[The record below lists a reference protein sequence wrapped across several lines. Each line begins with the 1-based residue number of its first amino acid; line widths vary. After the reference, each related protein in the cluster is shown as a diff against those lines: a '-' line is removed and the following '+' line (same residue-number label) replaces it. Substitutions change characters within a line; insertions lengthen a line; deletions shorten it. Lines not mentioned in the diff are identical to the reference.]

1 MRLGTAAL
9 GLALAASTWGAAAV
23 AQPITVTDIIGREV
37 TLDGPAEKVVLGEGR
52 LIVTLALIHPDPASL
67 LVGWPSDYQRQD
79 PGTYAFFL
87 EKSPALADVT
97 IVGEG
102 PEATFSI
109 EQTIAAEPDVVIFA
123 GENSPATEDNEL
135 VRQIE
140 AAGIP
145 VVFVDFFR
153 DPIANTVPSIEL
165 LGKVLGQ
172 EEQAAELA
180 AFYQGRLDAIEAA
193 LAAANPERPNV
204 LMEAHVGLNQGCCFS
219 PGKGTLGSFVEFA
232 GGHNIGSDILPGPTG
247 ELSLEYIISRDP
259 PIYVGTGGAHLA
271 RVNGLVMGPNYDEAT
286 VREALTRMIGRP
298 GIADLSAIQNGRVY
312 AVWHLF
318 NDTPLS
324 VIAIEALAK
333 FIHPEIFADLDP
345 AATVA
350 EINERFL
357 AVPLRGTYWLALN

>member
-1 MRLGTAAL
+1 MRLGLT
-9 GLALAASTWGAAAV
+9 LALAVASLWSAGAS
-23 AQPITVTDIIGREV
+23 AQGLTVTDILGREV
-37 TLDGPAEKVVLGEGR
+37 TLDGPADKIVLGEGR
-52 LIVTLALIHPDPASL
+52 LIVTLALLHPDPAYL

-79 PGTYAFFL
+79 PGTYNFFL
-87 EKSPALADVT
+87 EKSPGLANVT

-102 PEATFSI
+102 PENTFSI

-165 LGKVLGQ
+165 LGKVLGR
-172 EEQAAELA
+172 EAEAGELA
-180 AFYQGRLDAIEAA
+180 AFYQSHLDAISSR
-193 LAAANPERPNV
+193 LAAANPERPDV
-204 LMEAHVGLNQGCCFS
+204 FMEAHVGLNQGCCFA

-232 GGHNIGSDILPGPTG
+232 GGHNIGSDVLPGVSG

-271 RVNGLVMGPNYDEAT
+271 RVNGLVMGPGYDEPT
-286 VREALTRMIGRP
+286 VREALVRMSARP
-298 GIADLSAIQNGRVY
+298 GIADLTAIKSGRVY

-333 FIHPEIFADLDP
+333 FIHPELFADLDP
-345 AATVA
+345 AATLA